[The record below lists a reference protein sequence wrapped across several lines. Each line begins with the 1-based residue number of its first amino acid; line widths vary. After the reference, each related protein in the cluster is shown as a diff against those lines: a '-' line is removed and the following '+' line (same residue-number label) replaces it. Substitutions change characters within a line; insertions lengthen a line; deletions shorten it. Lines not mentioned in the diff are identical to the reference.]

1 VVDSGV
7 PRLDQHP
14 SWSRRV
20 TGDGLRFDDFYACEY
35 ARIVVQINA
44 YVGDLAEAQDAVQ
57 EAFCRA
63 WSRWERISDYED
75 PAGWVR
81 RVAWNLATSQWRRAR
96 RSMIFTRQLR
106 TEPVEGPGPD
116 RIVLAEALAS
126 LPRNHRRAVILH
138 YLGDL
143 SVAEI
148 ADECG
153 VAEGTVKSWLHRA
166 RAALSARLIDRR
178 FPS

>member
-1 VVDSGV
+1 
-7 PRLDQHP
+7 
-14 SWSRRV
+14 
-20 TGDGLRFDDFYACEY
+20 
-35 ARIVVQINA
+35 
-44 YVGDLAEAQDAVQ
+44 
-57 EAFCRA
+57 
-63 WSRWERISDYED
+63 
-75 PAGWVR
+75 
-81 RVAWNLATSQWRRAR
+81 
-96 RSMIFTRQLR
+96 MIFTRQLR

-178 FPS
+178 FSS

>member
-1 VVDSGV
+1 MMDRAV
-7 PRLDQHP
+7 LIC
-14 SWSRRV
+14 SR
-20 TGDGLRFDDFYACEY
+20 
-35 ARIVVQINA
+35 INA
-44 YVGDLAEAQDAVQ
+44 YVGDLVEAQDAVQ

-178 FPS
+178 FSS